1 MKKSGDLWELLAINY
16 LIKKWYKILDT
27 NYKFGR
33 FGEVDIIAFFE
44 SKTIFIEVKY
54 RSSDKFWTWEES
66 VNKQKLFKIL
76 KTIQSYCMKN
86 RVDMENVQ
94 FDVISIV
101 KETSSHRL
109 THYRNQGLV

>member
-1 MKKSGDLWELLAINY
+1 MKNTGDKGEIIAIKY
-16 LIKKWYKILDT
+16 LIEKGYKILDT

-54 RSSDKFWTWEES
+54 RSSEKFGTGEES

-76 KTIQSYCMKN
+76 KTIEAYCKSKN
-86 RVDMENVQ
+86 IDFEKIQ

-101 KETSSHRL
+101 KEEKSYKL
-109 THYRNQGLV
+109 THYRNQSFQ